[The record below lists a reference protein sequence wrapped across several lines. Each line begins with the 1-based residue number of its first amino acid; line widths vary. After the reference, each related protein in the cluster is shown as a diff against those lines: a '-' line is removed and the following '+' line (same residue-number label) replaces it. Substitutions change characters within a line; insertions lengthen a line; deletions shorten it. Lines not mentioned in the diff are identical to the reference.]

1 VLRGKHRQGNMIG
14 EALFGIVLLVGLT
27 GVYATQAGGLD
38 TKDLDAQAE
47 AKKQAMYDNV
57 GK

>member
-1 VLRGKHRQGNMIG
+1 MIG

>member
-1 VLRGKHRQGNMIG
+1 MIG

-27 GVYATQAGGLD
+27 GVYATQASGLD
-38 TKDLDAQAE
+38 TKDLDERAE
-47 AKKQAMYDNV
+47 AKKQAMYDKV